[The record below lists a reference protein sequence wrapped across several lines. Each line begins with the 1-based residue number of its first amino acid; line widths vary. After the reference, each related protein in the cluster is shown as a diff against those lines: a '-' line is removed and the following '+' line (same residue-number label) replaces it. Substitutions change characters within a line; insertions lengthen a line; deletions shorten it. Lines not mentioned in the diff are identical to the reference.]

1 LHSPLRRR
9 EQLGTDGAELYNL
22 MKGRRGW
29 PGTACVAVIAAVAGA
44 FALDVRENPVLSRTT
59 EIAVVSA
66 GGDKL
71 VSLEEL
77 KARYKRPEAI
87 PFPKNNPHTVE
98 KERLGRKLFFDPRLS
113 RSQIVSCA
121 TCHNPSL
128 GWSDG
133 LPKGVGHEM
142 QQLARR
148 SPSVLN
154 LAWAPLL
161 MWDGRAHSLEHQAS
175 LPITAPEEMNMTMDD
190 VVERLKSIEGYRDL
204 FTQAFGETD
213 AISEDNV
220 LAALATYE
228 RTLVSGKAPFDR
240 WIEGDETAISES
252 AKNGFVLFNSKAR
265 CSACHA
271 GWRFTDD
278 SFHNIGLPTEDVGR
292 GKFTPPSV
300 AIMQY
305 AFKTPALRDLRLQG
319 PYMHDG
325 SMKTLDQVLEHYIK
339 GGEKTPHLS
348 PEMRPVDLTANEKKD
363 LIAFLETLRG
373 PPVTAKL
380 PELP

>member
-1 LHSPLRRR
+1 M
-9 EQLGTDGAELYNL
+9 YNL
-22 MKGRRGW
+22 MNRRRVLR
-29 PGTACVAVIAAVAGA
+29 GTACVAVVAAVAVA
-44 FALDVRENPVLSRTT
+44 FALDVRQNLTFGNTIEIPV
-59 EIAVVSA
+59 ASA

-71 VSLEEL
+71 VPLEDL
-77 KARYKRPEAI
+77 KARYKRPAAI
-87 PFPKNNPHTVE
+87 PFPKKNPHTEE
-98 KERLGRKLFFDPRLS
+98 KERLGKKLFFDPRLS

-133 LPKGVGHEM
+133 LPKGVGDEM

-161 MWDGRAHSLEHQAS
+161 MWDGRSHSLEHQAS
-175 LPITAPEEMNMTMDD
+175 LPITAPEEMNMTMDG
-190 VVERLKSIEGYRDL
+190 VVERLKSVDGYRDL

-213 AISEDNV
+213 AINAENV

-228 RTLVSGKAPFDR
+228 RTLVSETAPFDR
-240 WIEGDETAISES
+240 WIEGDETAISEQ

-278 SFHNIGLPTEDVGR
+278 SFHNIGLPTDDVGR

-325 SMKTLDQVLEHYIK
+325 SMKSLDEVLEHYIK
-339 GGEKTPHLS
+339 GGKKSPNLS
-348 PEMRPVDLTANEKKD
+348 PEMKPVDLTTDEKND

-373 PPVTAKL
+373 PPVAAKL